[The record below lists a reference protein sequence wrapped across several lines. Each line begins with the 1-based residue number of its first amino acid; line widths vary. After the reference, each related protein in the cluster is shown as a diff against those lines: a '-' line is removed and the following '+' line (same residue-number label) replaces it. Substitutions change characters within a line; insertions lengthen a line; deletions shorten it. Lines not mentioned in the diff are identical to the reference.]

1 MTLQYDID
9 ISYVMPPE
17 AFTDSGSAELLKA
30 SGFAL
35 NGRSNYIA
43 KFRDPQTAAALA
55 GASPRVK
62 AYFETCGFVFNPSGK
77 VLPSGAFDEQFDG
90 PLNDVASRL
99 QENLH
104 QFHLKD
110 QMWNEFDLGACIV
123 SIENAK
129 PIEVPAI
136 APPRRRKRA
145 DQKAVWTHF
154 VRPQVVFPVFAI
166 TLALTLQFFGLPQFA
181 AGTETAELAP
191 NLGADR

>member
-30 SGFAL
+30 SGIVL
-35 NGRSNYIA
+35 NARSNYIA

-55 GASPRVK
+55 GASPSVK
-62 AYFETCGFVFNPSGK
+62 AYFDACGFAFNPSGK
-77 VLPSGAFDEQFDG
+77 AIPAGAYDKRFDG
-90 PLNDVASRL
+90 QLSDVASRL

-123 SIENAK
+123 SIGSAK
-129 PIEVPAI
+129 PIEVPATA
-136 APPRRRKRA
+136 APRPRKRRA
-145 DQKAVWTHF
+145 QKAVWTHF

-166 TLALTLQFFGLPQFA
+166 TLALTLQFFGFPQFT
-181 AGTETAELAP
+181 AGTDTAEFAP
-191 NLGADR
+191 NLRADP